1 MPGIDVFA
9 ATGPVEAGAL
19 GIEGAWGKA
28 CAKPLHS
35 CDFCAGTS
43 PLPSG
48 LAFRVTPAGRRAWFG
63 GISKGAEADFSMKVT
78 VERAELL
85 KSLGHVHRVVERRNT
100 IPILANVL
108 VKADRGKL
116 SLKATDL
123 DLEVTDSIA
132 AEVSPGGSTTV
143 PAHMFYEIVR
153 KLPEGSQ
160 IVLEGSG
167 DRAVLALRAG
177 RSRFTLQT
185 LPESDFPDLAAG
197 EMSHSFKLAAAD
209 LKRLIDK
216 TQFAISTE
224 ETRYYLNGIYLH
236 VAGTPKS
243 GTLRAVATDGHRLA
257 QVELPLPQGA
267 AGMPGIIV
275 PRKTV
280 GEVQRLIETGEGDV
294 AVELSSAKIRF
305 TIGNVVLTS
314 KLIDGTFPDYAR
326 VIPVNND
333 KNLVVDKKDFEAA
346 VDRVS
351 TVSSERGRAVK
362 LSITGGR
369 LVLSVTNP
377 DSGSATEEIEVEY
390 AADPLDIGFNSRYL
404 LDIAAQIEGEV
415 AVLKLADPGSP
426 TLIQDQN
433 AKGAL
438 YVLMPMRV

>member
-1 MPGIDVFA
+1 
-9 ATGPVEAGAL
+9 
-19 GIEGAWGKA
+19 
-28 CAKPLHS
+28 
-35 CDFCAGTS
+35 
-43 PLPSG
+43 
-48 LAFRVTPAGRRAWFG
+48 
-63 GISKGAEADFSMKVT
+63 MKVT
-78 VERAELL
+78 VERAALL

-108 VKADRGKL
+108 VRADKASLG
-116 SLKATDL
+116 LKATDL
-123 DLEVTDSIA
+123 DLEVIESIA
-132 AEVSPGGSTTV
+132 AEVSPAGSTTV

-160 IVLEGSG
+160 VVLESSS
-167 DRAVLALRAG
+167 DRAVLAIRAG

-197 EMSHSFKLAAAD
+197 EMTHKFALTAAE

-236 VAGTPKS
+236 IAGAAKS
-243 GTLRAVATDGHRLA
+243 QTLRAVATDGHRLA
-257 QVELPLPQGA
+257 QTDLAVPSGA

-280 GEVQRLIETGEGDV
+280 IEVQRLIEDSEAEVTI
-294 AVELSSAKIRF
+294 ELSSAKIRF
-305 TIGNVVLTS
+305 SIGDVVLTS
-314 KLIDGTFPDYAR
+314 KLIDGTFPDYQR
-326 VIPVNND
+326 VIPSGND
-333 KNLVVDKKDFEAA
+333 KELVVDKKDFEAA

-362 LSITGGR
+362 LSLSGGK
-369 LVLSVTNP
+369 LILSVTNP
-377 DSGSATEEIEVEY
+377 DSGSATEEIEVDY
-390 AADPLDIGFNSRYL
+390 TADPIDIGFNSRYL
-404 LDIAAQIEGEV
+404 LDIAAQLDGEV
-415 AVLKLADPGSP
+415 AVLRLADPGSP
-426 TLIQDQN
+426 TLIQDKD

>member
-1 MPGIDVFA
+1 
-9 ATGPVEAGAL
+9 
-19 GIEGAWGKA
+19 
-28 CAKPLHS
+28 
-35 CDFCAGTS
+35 
-43 PLPSG
+43 
-48 LAFRVTPAGRRAWFG
+48 
-63 GISKGAEADFSMKVT
+63 MKVT
-78 VERAELL
+78 VERAQLL

-108 VKADRGKL
+108 VKGEKSGL
-116 SLKATDL
+116 NLKATDL
-123 DLEVTDSIA
+123 DLEVIETIA
-132 AEVSPGGSTTV
+132 AEVAPAGSTTV

-160 IVLEGSG
+160 VVLESSS
-167 DRAVLALRAG
+167 DRAMLAIRAG

-197 EMSHSFKLAAAD
+197 DMTHKFSLPAAD

-236 VAGTPKS
+236 TAGS
-243 GTLRAVATDGHRLA
+243 GKAVTLRAVATDGHRLA
-257 QVELPLPQGA
+257 QSDLALPPGA
-267 AGMPGIIV
+267 AGMPGVIV

-280 GEVQRLIETGEGDV
+280 IEVQRLIEDSDAEI
-294 AVELSSAKIRF
+294 AIQLSTAKIRF
-305 TIGNVVLTS
+305 SIGDVLLTT

-326 VIPVNND
+326 VIPAGND
-333 KNLVVDKKDFEAA
+333 KELVVDEKDFEAA

-362 LSITGGR
+362 LSLTGGK

-377 DSGSATEEIEVEY
+377 DSGSATEELEVEY
-390 AADPLDIGFNSRYL
+390 ESDPIDIGFNSRYL
-404 LDIAAQIEGEV
+404 LDIAAQLDGET

-426 TLIQDQN
+426 TLIQDKD